1 MGNESGKQDQKEETP
16 ENQAEEI
23 QKDEIPPDTQLTKQC

>member
-1 MGNESGKQDQKEETP
+1 MGNESGKQEETP

-23 QKDEIPPDTQLTKQC
+23 QKDEIPPDTQQIINI